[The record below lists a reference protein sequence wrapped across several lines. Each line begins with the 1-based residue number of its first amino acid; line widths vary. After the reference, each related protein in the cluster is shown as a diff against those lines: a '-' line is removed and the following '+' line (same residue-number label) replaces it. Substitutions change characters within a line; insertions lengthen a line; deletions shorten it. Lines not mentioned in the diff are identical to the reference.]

1 MAKFEV
7 FIPAA
12 EAGGFDMTLKVDAAN
27 WMAALKAGL
36 QKLGEQ
42 GSTIQNVLVDIQDDN
57 TIHVT
62 EPKDNRV
69 FRIKELT
76 EEEAAKAPIKRP
88 SQIRQTALKTEPAMP
103 AVKTGSAASED
114 RTVTTTALDRE
125 KPTQPNVRGGG
136 GGEAIT
142 EPARK
147 PGPGPG
153 AGPPRPA
160 TKPGNKSSPRIDL
173 QQLRVDELH
182 KPVQPVKGA
191 IGRPKSSAGMHAVP
205 RVNVEDILA
214 EVFERVQE
222 IHSKA
227 SADDALAFVLDL
239 ALEKVPAES
248 GSVFRADYATGD
260 LSFAV
265 ARGPKAKELLSAKII
280 VPAGTGIAGFCS
292 QEGVSLAI
300 SDVDK
305 DPRHYRAVV
314 EKVDYDITSMAC
326 APMMTHGRSF
336 GCVQLLNKKGSH
348 SFADHEIGIIS
359 YLAHQ
364 AALYLNNRA

>member
-69 FRIKELT
+69 FRIKELS

-88 SQIRQTALKTEPAMP
+88 SQIRPPPATNQAKTELNLPVAKRPDAREEMTQP
-103 AVKTGSAASED
+103 NASPL
-114 RTVTTTALDRE
+114 RRE
-125 KPTQPNVRGGG
+125 EPTQPGSAQ
-136 GGEAIT
+136 AIT
-142 EPARK
+142 EPAKK
-147 PGPGPG
+147 P
-153 AGPPRPA
+153 GPPRPA
-160 TKPGNKSSPRIDL
+160 TRPGNKSSPRIDVN
-173 QQLRVDELH
+173 QLRIDELQ
-182 KPVQPVKGA
+182 KPVAPVKGA
-191 IGRPKSSAGMHAVP
+191 IGRPKSVTGVP
-205 RVNVEDILA
+205 AAPRANVEDLLA

-222 IHSKA
+222 IHSKPT
-227 SADDALAFVLDL
+227 ADDALAFVLDL

-265 ARGPKAKELLSAKII
+265 ARGPKAKELLAAKIV
-280 VPAGTGIAGFCS
+280 VPAGSGIAGFCS
-292 QEGVSLAI
+292 MEGVSLAI

-314 EKVDYDITSMAC
+314 DKVDYDVTSLAC

-348 SFADHEIGIIS
+348 TFADHEIGIIS

>member
-12 EAGGFDMTLKVDAAN
+12 EAGGFDMTLRVDAAN

-57 TIHVT
+57 SIHVT
-62 EPKDNRV
+62 EPKDGRV
-69 FRIKELT
+69 FRIKEMT
-76 EEEAAKAPIKRP
+76 EEESAKAPIKRP
-88 SQIRQTALKTEPAMP
+88 SQIRPPPQPAARTEPGMP
-103 AVKTGSAASED
+103 ALRAPQEAK
-114 RTVTTTALDRE
+114 
-125 KPTQPNVRGGG
+125 TQPHVREGSPTD
-136 GGEAIT
+136 AIT
-142 EPARK
+142 EPARR
-147 PGPGPG
+147 P
-153 AGPPRPA
+153 GPPRPPSR
-160 TKPGNKSSPRIDL
+160 PGNKSSPRIDVS
-173 QQLRVDELH
+173 QLRIDELQ
-182 KPVQPVKGA
+182 KPTTPAKGP
-191 IGRPKSSAGMHAVP
+191 IGRPKTVSGGVQAVP
-205 RVNVEDILA
+205 RVNVEDVLA

-222 IHSKA
+222 VHSKA
-227 SADDALAFVLDL
+227 TADEALAFVLDL

-265 ARGPKAKELLSAKII
+265 ARGPKAKELLAAKIV
-280 VPAGTGIAGFCS
+280 VPAGSGIAGFCS
-292 QEGVSLAI
+292 QEGVSVAI

-305 DPRHYRAVV
+305 DPRHYAAVAD
-314 EKVDYDITSMAC
+314 KVDYEITSLAC

-336 GCVQLLNKKGSH
+336 GCVQLINKKGSH
-348 SFADHEIGIIS
+348 TFADHEIGIIS

>member
-12 EAGGFDMTLKVDAAN
+12 EAGGFDMTLRVDAAN

-57 TIHVT
+57 SIHVT
-62 EPKDNRV
+62 EPKDGRV
-69 FRIKELT
+69 FRIKEMT
-76 EEEAAKAPIKRP
+76 EEESARAPIKRP
-88 SQIRQTALKTEPAMP
+88 SQIRAAPPPSAKTEPNMP
-103 AVKTGSAASED
+103 MVRAPGADEKTQLARPDELSVPDTKRGSAA
-114 RTVTTTALDRE
+114 V
-125 KPTQPNVRGGG
+125 
-136 GGEAIT
+136 T
-142 EPARK
+142 EPAK
-147 PGPGPG
+147 K
-153 AGPPRPA
+153 PRPA
-160 TKPGNKSSPRIDL
+160 SKPGFKSSPRIDVN
-173 QQLRVDELH
+173 QLRIDELQ
-182 KPVQPVKGA
+182 KPSTPAKGP
-191 IGRPKSSAGMHAVP
+191 IGRPKSTAGTAAVP
-205 RVNVEDILA
+205 RVNVEDVLA

-227 SADDALAFVLDL
+227 TADDALAFILDL
-239 ALEKVPAES
+239 ALEKVPADS

-265 ARGPKAKELLSAKII
+265 ARGPKAKELLQAKIV
-280 VPAGTGIAGFCS
+280 VPAGSGIAGFCS

-305 DPRHYRAVV
+305 DPRHYTAVAD
-314 EKVDYDITSMAC
+314 KVDYEITSLAC

-336 GCVQLLNKKGSH
+336 GCVQLINKKGTH

-364 AALYLNNRA
+364 AALYLNNRG

>member
-88 SQIRQTALKTEPAMP
+88 SQIRQVQQPKTEPAVP
-103 AVKTGSAASED
+103 AYKPPANDA
-114 RTVTTTALDRE
+114 RE
-125 KPTQPNVRGGG
+125 AKTQPNISERDRATQPMPSAKSPLD
-136 GGEAIT
+136 AIT

-147 PGPGPG
+147 PGGPSR
-153 AGPPRPA
+153 PP
-160 TKPGNKSSPRIDL
+160 TKPGNKSSPRIDVNQL
-173 QQLRVDELH
+173 QIDELQ
-182 KPVQPVKGA
+182 KPVNPVKGQ
-191 IGRPKSSAGMHAVP
+191 IGRPKSSAGIQTVP
-205 RVNVEDILA
+205 RVNIEDVLA

-222 IHSKA
+222 IHAKA
-227 SADDALAFVLDL
+227 TADEALAFVLDL
-239 ALEKVPAES
+239 ALSKVPAES
-248 GSVFRADYATGD
+248 GSVFVADYATGD
-260 LSFAV
+260 LTFAV
-265 ARGPKAKELLSAKII
+265 ARGPKAKELLSAKIV
-280 VPAGTGIAGFCS
+280 VPAGSGIAGFCTM
-292 QEGVSLAI
+292 EGVSLAI

-314 EKVDYDITSMAC
+314 DKVDYDITSLAC

-348 SFADHEIGIIS
+348 TFADHEIGILS

>member
-12 EAGGFDMTLKVDAAN
+12 DAGGFDMTLKVDAAN
-27 WMAALKAGL
+27 WMSALKAGL

-42 GSTIQNVLVDIQDDN
+42 GATIQNVLVDIQDDN
-57 TIHVT
+57 SIHVT
-62 EPKDNRV
+62 EPKDGRV

-88 SQIRQTALKTEPAMP
+88 SQIRPPGNKTEPNLP
-103 AVKTGSAASED
+103 AVKAGSHEAKTQPAE
-114 RTVTTTALDRE
+114 ALDRGS
-125 KPTQPNVRGGG
+125 PANATMPMM
-136 GGEAIT
+136 EAIT
-142 EPARK
+142 EPPPKK
-147 PGPGPG
+147 P
-153 AGPPRPA
+153 ATVPPRPG
-160 TKPGNKSSPRIDL
+160 TRPGQKSSPRIDVNAL
-173 QQLRVDELH
+173 QIDELQ
-182 KPVQPVKGA
+182 KPTQPVKGA
-191 IGRPKSSAGMHAVP
+191 IGRPKSTAGLPAVP
-205 RVNVEDILA
+205 RVNVEDVLA
-214 EVFERVQE
+214 EIFERVQE

-227 SADDALAFVLDL
+227 SPDDALAFVLDL
-239 ALEKVPAES
+239 ALEKVPADS

-260 LSFAV
+260 LTFAV
-265 ARGPKAKELLSAKII
+265 ARGPKAKELLSSKIV

-305 DPRHYRAVV
+305 DPRHYTAVAD
-314 EKVDYDITSMAC
+314 KVDYDVTSLAC

-336 GCVQLLNKKGSH
+336 GCLQLINKKGSK
-348 SFADHEIGIIS
+348 SFADHEIGIMS

-364 AALYLNNRA
+364 AALYLNNRG

>member
-69 FRIKELT
+69 FRIKELS

-88 SQIRQTALKTEPAMP
+88 SQIRAAPVSPQAKTELNIPAGKLAP
-103 AVKTGSAASED
+103 QEE
-114 RTVTTTALDRE
+114 L
-125 KPTQPNVRGGG
+125 TQPAGSPTKREEV
-136 GGEAIT
+136 T
-142 EPARK
+142 QPAGK
-147 PGPGPG
+147 PAPREQVTQP
-153 AGPPRPA
+153 ATRPGPPRPA
-160 TKPGNKSSPRIDL
+160 TKPGHKSSPRIDVNQL
-173 QQLRVDELH
+173 QIDELQ
-182 KPVQPVKGA
+182 KPVSPVKGA
-191 IGRPKSSAGMHAVP
+191 IGRPKSVSGIPAAP
-205 RVNVEDILA
+205 RANIEDVLA
-214 EVFERVQE
+214 DIFDRVQE
-222 IHSKA
+222 IHTKPT
-227 SADDALAFVLDL
+227 ADDALAFVLDL

-265 ARGPKAKELLSAKII
+265 ARGPKAKELLAAKIV
-280 VPAGTGIAGFCS
+280 VPAGSGIAGFCS
-292 QEGVSLAI
+292 MEGVSLAI

-314 EKVDYDITSMAC
+314 DKVDYDVTSLAC

-348 SFADHEIGIIS
+348 VFADHEIGIIS

>member
-69 FRIKELT
+69 FRIKELS

-88 SQIRQTALKTEPAMP
+88 SQIRPQPSQQARTELNLPVAKKP
-103 AVKTGSAASED
+103 GAQE
-114 RTVTTTALDRE
+114 E
-125 KPTQPNVRGGG
+125 KTQPAGSPLRREEATQPVGRPTSSENV
-136 GGEAIT
+136 T

-147 PGPGPG
+147 PG
-153 AGPPRPA
+153 GPPRPG
-160 TKPGNKSSPRIDL
+160 TKPGHKSSPRIDMAQL
-173 QQLRVDELH
+173 QIDELQ
-182 KPVQPVKGA
+182 KPVSPVKGA
-191 IGRPKSSAGMHAVP
+191 IGRPKSATGIPAAP
-205 RVNVEDILA
+205 RANVEDLLA

-222 IHSKA
+222 IHSKPT
-227 SADDALAFVLDL
+227 ADDALAFVLDL

-265 ARGPKAKELLSAKII
+265 ARGPKAKELLAAKLI
-280 VPAGTGIAGFCS
+280 VPAGSGIAGFCS
-292 QEGVSLAI
+292 MEGVSLAI

-314 EKVDYDITSMAC
+314 DKVDYDVTSLAC

-348 SFADHEIGIIS
+348 TFADHEIGIIS